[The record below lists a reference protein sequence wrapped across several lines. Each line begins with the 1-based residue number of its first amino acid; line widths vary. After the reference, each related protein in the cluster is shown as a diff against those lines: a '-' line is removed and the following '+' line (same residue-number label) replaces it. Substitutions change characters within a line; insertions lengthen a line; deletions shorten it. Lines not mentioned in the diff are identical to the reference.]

1 MHRRIANLATKEMI
15 QLSRNWMLL
24 IFIILGPTM
33 ELVLL
38 ARATRQGTTHMPA
51 VVVDQDHSQISRQ
64 IIVAVD
70 NTEELD
76 VVAYLDSQGEADNWL
91 KRNEAVMVVVLPAG
105 LEADLGKRSPQVQL
119 IVDGTNSTTGATVL
133 NAAVGAINAWMLR
146 GVEAYS
152 QGGPTIDLRTDVR
165 YNPTLDADRF
175 TITAQLGFVIYQV
188 ALVVAVAGF
197 THERELGTLEQL
209 LVTPLQRVELIAGK
223 AIPALIMAAV
233 DFGLMWMIAV
243 WGFKVPMRGSF
254 AMLFGLSLLFIVAEI
269 GWGLTISAIARTL
282 QQAALMIFVLAIID
296 VSFSGYVMP
305 VSRMP
310 VALQALAQIFP
321 LQHYLIV
328 IRSVM
333 LKGATL
339 AAVWQQALA
348 LAALGVGSI
357 AVAVISLHSRIE

>member
-15 QLSRNWMLL
+15 QLSRNWLLL

-51 VVVDQDHSQISRQ
+51 VVVDQDHSQVSRQ

-76 VVAYLDSQGEADNWL
+76 VVAYLDSQREADDWL

-146 GVEAYS
+146 GTETYS
-152 QGGPTIDLRTDVR
+152 QDGPTIDLRTDVR

-209 LVTPLQRVELIAGK
+209 LVTPLQRVELIVGK
-223 AIPALIMAAV
+223 AIPALIVATV

-269 GWGLTISAIARTL
+269 GWGLTISAVARTL
-282 QQAALMIFVLAIID
+282 QQAALMMFVLAIID

-310 VALQALAQIFP
+310 VALQALAQVFP

-339 AAVWQQALA
+339 VAVWQQALA
-348 LAALGVGSI
+348 LAALSVGSI

>member
-38 ARATRQGTTHMPA
+38 ARATRQGTTHIPA
-51 VVVDQDHSQISRQ
+51 VVVDQDHSQVSRQ
-64 IIVAVD
+64 IAVAVD

-76 VVAYLDSQGEADNWL
+76 VVAYLDSQGEADDWL
-91 KRNEAVMVVVLPAG
+91 KRGQAVMAVVLPSG

-146 GVEAYS
+146 GTGTYS
-152 QGGPTIDLRTDVR
+152 QSGPTIDLRTDVR

-209 LVTPLQRVELIAGK
+209 LVTPLQRIELIMGK
-223 AIPALIMAAV
+223 AIPALIVAAV

-243 WGFKVPMRGSF
+243 WGFKVPMRGSL

-269 GWGLTISAIARTL
+269 GWGLTISAKARTL
-282 QQAALMIFVLAIID
+282 QQAALMIFVLAMLD

-310 VALQALAQIFP
+310 TALQALAQVFP
-321 LQHYLIV
+321 LQHYLVV

-333 LKGATL
+333 LKGSTL

-348 LAALGVGSI
+348 LAALSVGSL
-357 AVAVISLHSRIE
+357 AVAVISLHSQIE

>member
-1 MHRRIANLATKEMI
+1 MYRRITNLATKEMI
-15 QLSRNWMLL
+15 QLTRNWLLL

-51 VVVDQDHSQISRQ
+51 VVVDQDHSQTSRQ
-64 IIVAVD
+64 IVAAID

-76 VVAYLDSQGEADNWL
+76 VVAYLGSQEEMEDRL
-91 KRNEAVMVVVLPAG
+91 KRGQAVMAVVLPAG
-105 LEADLGKRSPQVQL
+105 LEADLGKRPQVQL
-119 IVDGTNSTTGATVL
+119 IVDGTNSTTGSTVL

-146 GVEAYS
+146 GTETYS

-165 YNPTLDADRF
+165 YNPSLDADRF
-175 TITAQLGFVIYQV
+175 TITAQLGFVIYQI
-188 ALVVAVAGF
+188 ALVLAVAGF
-197 THERELGTLEQL
+197 AFEREQGTLEQL
-209 LVTPLQRVELIAGK
+209 LVTPLRRVELIVGK
-223 AIPALIMAAV
+223 AIPALIVATV
-233 DFGLMWMIAV
+233 DFGLMWMIAR

-269 GWGLTISAIARTL
+269 GWGLTLSAIARTL
-282 QQAALMIFVLAIID
+282 QQAALMIFVLAMLDI
-296 VSFSGYVMP
+296 SFSGYVMP

-310 VALQALAQIFP
+310 TALQALAQVFP
-321 LQHYLIV
+321 LQHYLVV

-333 LKGATL
+333 LKGSTL
-339 AAVWQQALA
+339 AAVWQPALA
-348 LAALGVGSI
+348 LAALSVGSI